1 VTETMWDESYPPS
14 LFGPP
19 EPPPVVPITGVTA
32 GAPGAFI
39 PANAPL
45 PANLAAL
52 KADAAVG
59 DAGTNKPAAVAWTV
73 GQHVV
78 LGDATHAYWDAAAWI
93 TGDAPV
99 VFVEEELSTSERPSK
114 RKEKRAHDES

>member
-1 VTETMWDESYPPS
+1 MTTMWDESYPPS
-14 LFGPP
+14 LFEP
-19 EPPPVVPITGVTA
+19 EPPPIVPITGVTA
-32 GAPGAFI
+32 GTPGAFV
-39 PANAPL
+39 PANATL
-45 PANLAAL
+45 PATLAAL

-78 LGDATHAYWDAAAWI
+78 LGDASHAHWTSVAW
-93 TGDAPV
+93 TAGDAPV

-114 RKEKRAHDES
+114 RKEKRASDES